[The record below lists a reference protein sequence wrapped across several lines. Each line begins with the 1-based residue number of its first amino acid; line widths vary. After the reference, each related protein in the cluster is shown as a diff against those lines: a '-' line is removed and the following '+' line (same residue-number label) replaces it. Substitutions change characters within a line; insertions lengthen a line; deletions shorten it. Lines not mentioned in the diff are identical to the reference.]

1 MLWLRRLVW
10 IAFFV
15 AMLVGGWTFAHRNA
29 EPVHIDYL
37 LGTLD
42 EPGWLVELAA
52 FLLGGVAAA
61 LLLGLHAARLGLAA
75 RRYRKLARGLEEEL
89 HQLRN
94 LPLAAP
100 DEVAARGGAGRNP
113 ASGGFGRSG

>member
-15 AMLVGGWTFAHRNA
+15 ATLVFGWSFAHRNA
-29 EPVHIDYL
+29 GPVHVDYL
-37 LGTLD
+37 FGALE
-42 EPGWLVELAA
+42 EPGWVVELAT
-52 FLLGGVAAA
+52 FLLGAVVAA
-61 LLLGLHAARLGLAA
+61 LLMGLHAARLALAA
-75 RRYRKLARGLEEEL
+75 RRYRKLANGLEEEL

-100 DEVAARGGAGRNP
+100 DEANARGGAGRNP
-113 ASGGFGRSG
+113 ATGGLGRSG

>member
-15 AMLVGGWTFAHRNA
+15 AMLVFGWTFAHRNA
-29 EPVHIDYL
+29 EPLHVDYL
-37 LGTLD
+37 IGTLAA
-42 EPGWLVELAA
+42 PGWMVEVAA
-52 FLLGGVAAA
+52 FLLGGLAAS
-61 LLLGLHAARLGLAA
+61 LLFGFNAARLGLAA
-75 RRYRKLARGLEEEL
+75 RRYRKIASGLEEEL

-94 LPLAAP
+94 LPLAEP

-113 ASGGFGRSG
+113 ATGGLGRNG

>member
-15 AMLVGGWTFAHRNA
+15 AMLVFGWTFAHRNA
-29 EPVHIDYL
+29 EPLHVDYL
-37 LGTLD
+37 FGTLAA
-42 EPGWLVELAA
+42 PGWVVVLAT
-52 FLLGGVAAA
+52 FLLGGIAAA

-75 RRYRKLARGLEEEL
+75 RRYRKLVGGLEEEL

-94 LPLAAP
+94 LPLADP

-113 ASGGFGRSG
+113 ATGGLGRNG